1 MSSEATTVKTITF
14 IGWIRAVVRIVL
26 LLAVLLLYIPYFIG
40 WLLLSPW
47 PDRAYRYK
55 CSIIMLWAKAWCAIL
70 GMRVTQHGS
79 PPPLPFILVSNH
91 LGYLDILLLQCVVP
105 AWFVS
110 KADVRGWPL
119 IGMMTRSGHVL
130 FINRGRK
137 RDVQRINER
146 MAEILER
153 KQGVLFF
160 PEGTSHRGDEVH
172 PLKTSLLAIANNS
185 GHPVHTAVISYRTEP
200 GDPPPSE
207 VLCWWGDHEFA
218 PHFLRLLTLRR
229 FHATLHFPPEP
240 AQNPDRKALGVDLQQ
255 KMNEVFTPNA

>member
-1 MSSEATTVKTITF
+1 MKIHGMR
-14 IGWIRAVVRIVL
+14 ILRALRVVTRVL
-26 LLAVLLLYIPYFIG
+26 LMLTALVLYIPYFIG

-55 CSIIMLWAKAWCAIL
+55 CSVICLWAKVWCSIL
-70 GMRVTQHGS
+70 GMKVTQHGT
-79 PPPLPFILVSNH
+79 PPKLPFILVSNH
-91 LGYLDILLLQCVVP
+91 LGYLDILLLQRVVP

-146 MAEILER
+146 MAEILDQN
-153 KQGVLFF
+153 QGVLFF
-160 PEGTSHRGDEVH
+160 PEGTSHRGDQVH
-172 PLKTSLLAIANNS
+172 PLKTSLLAIASHS
-185 GHPVHTAVISYRTEP
+185 GHPIHTAVISYQTEP

-207 VLCWWGDHEFA
+207 VLCWWGDHEFV
-218 PHFLRLLTLRR
+218 PHLLKVLTLRR
-229 FHATLHFPPEP
+229 FHATLHFPPE
-240 AQNPDRKALGVDLQQ
+240 AVQNPDRKALGVELQE
-255 KMNEVFTPNA
+255 KMNQIFTPNA